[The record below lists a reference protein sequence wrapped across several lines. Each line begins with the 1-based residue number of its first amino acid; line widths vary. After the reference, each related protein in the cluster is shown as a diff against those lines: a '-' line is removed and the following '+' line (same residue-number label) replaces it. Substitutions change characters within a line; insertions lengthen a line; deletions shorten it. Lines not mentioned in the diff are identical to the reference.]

1 MKSLTGRHSKEGA
14 AATAG
19 RIRIFLRAA
28 ILLLAVL
35 MIIAGSTS
43 GEMQLIYRKAVTI
56 CLECIGIG

>member
-1 MKSLTGRHSKEGA
+1 MKNSTGRHSKEGSA
-14 AATAG
+14 ADAG
-19 RIRIFLRAA
+19 RMRIFLRAA
-28 ILLLAVL
+28 VLLLAIL